1 MITLA
6 PPVLLLLLMVPD
18 VAPNPSWDPFRLRM
32 AERHIDELERERLAL
47 EKRLAALE
55 ATQSVHEKLLWGAG
69 AAGVLGAG
77 GGAVALKRRKS

>member
-6 PPVLLLLLMVPD
+6 PAFALLLLIG
-18 VAPNPSWDPFRLRM
+18 APNESWDRWLM
-32 AERHIDELERERLAL
+32 EREERRAVEQKRQDERLAL

-77 GGAVALKRRKS
+77 GGAVALKRRRN